1 MCGLFFQ
8 VGQAGGVQHQ
18 VAMGGVQLQP
28 QALQGD
34 MNMPGILERH
44 QHSCFRE
51 KIIYSNDQIS
61 HIPQTVMFW

>member
-1 MCGLFFQ
+1 MRRKFRSNGHGHVCGLFFQ

-44 QHSCFRE
+44 QHSCLV
-51 KIIYSNDQIS
+51 
-61 HIPQTVMFW
+61 P